1 MRRGL
6 ATCAGTVLLLLAG
19 APESLLAQDA
29 WDPAETAGLSG
40 DWVLNTLLSDDPAE
54 QIPRAA
60 VPPGA
65 RNREPQR
72 PPSGTAQLRQAME
85 RFSITQTDSTIV
97 IGYPDRDLVLHPDG
111 NKRKDVVSEDLQI
124 EYRAWGDGS
133 TLVVDRKRD
142 DGLTLTER
150 YSILESTGRLHI
162 LTRLHG
168 DRLPQVIA
176 FVRVY
181 DPASD

>member
-6 ATCAGTVLLLLAG
+6 ATLAGVVLALLSG
-19 APESLLAQDA
+19 APESALAQDA
-29 WDPAETAGLSG
+29 WDPAETAGLTG
-40 DWVLNTLLSDDPAE
+40 DWSLNTLLSDDPAE

-65 RNREPQR
+65 RNREPER
-72 PPSGTAQLRQAME
+72 PPSGTAQLRQAIE
-85 RFSITQTDSTIV
+85 RFSVTQTDSTIV
-97 IGYPDRDLVLHPDG
+97 IGYADRELELHPDG
-111 NKRKDVVSEDLQI
+111 KKRRDVVNEDLEI
-124 EYRAWGDGS
+124 EYRAWRDGS
-133 TLVVDRKRD
+133 TLVVERKRD
-142 DGLTLTER
+142 GGLTLTER
-150 YSILESTGRLHI
+150 YSVVESTGRLHI

-168 DRLPQVIA
+168 DRLPQPIS